1 MRKIREVLRLH
12 SLGLKQ
18 RQIARACA
26 IGQSTVSDYIKQAE
40 AAGLTWAEVA
50 DWDEDRLLAKL
61 EPVATPALPKDL
73 GRLPQPD
80 YADVHAELQKHKHLT
95 LQLVWEEYRTRHP
108 EGYRYSRFC
117 ELYQRWR
124 KKQEVALR
132 QEHRPGEKLFVDYAG
147 ATIAIQDPATGEVRH
162 AQLFVAVLGASN
174 YTFADVTW
182 TQNLPDWIGSHVRA
196 FEFFEGVPEI
206 VVPDNLKSGVT
217 RSCRYEPGVNITYEE
232 MAGHYGIAV
241 VPARPYKPRDKA
253 KVEVGVQIAERW
265 ILAALR
271 KQTFFSLG
279 EASRAVAPLL
289 TRLNERTFRKREGS
303 RKSLFDQLD
312 RPALRPLP
320 VERFQYGDWKTARV
334 NIDYHVEFD
343 QHWYSV
349 SYELTQQQV
358 EIRATDNAVEIFHK
372 GVRVASHGRSH
383 IQHKH
388 TTLPEHRPKAHQRH
402 KWSTESWRRIG
413 IRNRDIVP
421 ASASF
426 GWAGS
431 TAHSEWKRLPCALCC
446 SMHAATEVSAR
457 CSRKDSTGRIL
468 RSRKHPQRRRSRFTM
483 TMSAA
488 PDTMERSNSPD
499 RRPSC
504 SISQQ
509 QTSSSRCDC
518 AAWRKLCANNRRA
531 PTHSGSASKNGS
543 EC

>member
-40 AAGLTWAEVA
+40 SAGLMWADVA

-61 EPVATPALPKDL
+61 APVATPALTKDP

-80 YADVHAELQKHKHLT
+80 YAGIHAELQKHKHLT

-124 KKQEVALR
+124 KKQEVVLR

-147 ATIAIQDPATGEVRH
+147 ATIPIQDPETGEVRQ

-174 YTFADVTW
+174 YTFAEVTW
-182 TQNLPDWIGSHVRA
+182 TQNLPDWIGSHLRA

-265 ILAALR
+265 ILVALR

-289 TRLNERTFRKREGS
+289 TRLNERAFRRREGS
-303 RKSLFDQLD
+303 RKSLFDQLE
-312 RPALRPLP
+312 RPALRSLP

-343 QHWYSV
+343 RHWYSV
-349 SYELTQQQV
+349 PYELTQRQV
-358 EIRATDNAVEIFHK
+358 EVHATDTTVEIFHK
-372 GVRVASHGRSH
+372 GVRVASHVRSH
-383 IQHKH
+383 SQHQH
-388 TTLPEHRPKAHQRH
+388 TTIPEHRPKAHQRH
-402 KWSTESWRRIG
+402 MEWTPSRIAEWASTVGS
-413 IRNRDIVP
+413 
-421 ASASF
+421 
-426 GWAGS
+426 S
-431 TAHSEWKRLPCALCC
+431 TAQ
-446 SMHAATEVSAR
+446 VV
-457 CSRKDSTGRIL
+457 DRIL
-468 RSRKHPQRRRSRFTM
+468 TTNRHPEQGYRSCLGIIRLGRKYGAQRVEKAALRALLLNACSYRSI
-483 TMSAA
+483 
-488 PDTMERSNSPD
+488 RSMLEKGLDLQDPPEQETPPATTQPIHHDNV
-499 RRPSC
+499 RG
-504 SISQQ
+504 
-509 QTSSSRCDC
+509 
-518 AAWRKLCANNRRA
+518 
-531 PTHSGSASKNGS
+531 SGYYGTLQ
-543 EC
+543 

>member
-26 IGQSTVSDYIKQAE
+26 IGQSTVCDYIRLAE
-40 AAGLTWAEVA
+40 KAALTWAEVA
-50 DWDEDRLLAKL
+50 DWNESQLIARLA
-61 EPVATPALPKDL
+61 PVPTPAAESDG

-80 YADVHAELQKHKHLT
+80 YAGIHAELRKHKHLT
-95 LQLVWEEYRTRHP
+95 LQLVWEEYRMQHP

-124 KKQEVALR
+124 KKQEVVLR

-147 ATIAIQDPATGEVRH
+147 TTIPIQDPATGEVRQ

-182 TQNLPDWIGSHVRA
+182 TQNLPDWIGSHLRA
-196 FEFFEGVPEI
+196 FEFFGGLPEI

-232 MAGHYGIAV
+232 MAGHYGVAV

-253 KVEVGVQIAERW
+253 KVEVGVQIAGPW

-289 TRLNERTFRKREGS
+289 TRLNERAFRKREGS
-303 RKSLFDQLD
+303 RKSLFELLE
-312 RPALRPLP
+312 RPVVRPLP
-320 VERFQYGDWKTARV
+320 FERFQYGDWKTARV

-343 QHWYSV
+343 RHWYSV
-349 SYELTQQQV
+349 PYELTQQQV
-358 EIRATDNAVEIFHK
+358 EIRATDTTVEVFHK
-372 GVRVASHGRSH
+372 GIRVASHPRSH

-388 TTLPEHRPKAHQRH
+388 TTIGEHRPKAHQRH
-402 KWSTESWRRIG
+402 MEWTPSRIAEWASTTG
-413 IRNRDIVP
+413 P
-421 ASASF
+421 
-426 GWAGS
+426 S
-431 TAHSEWKRLPCALCC
+431 TAKVVEQIMATNRHPEQGYRSCLGIIRLGKKYGCQRVET
-446 SMHAATEVSAR
+446 AATRAVLLNA
-457 CSRKDSTGRIL
+457 CSY
-468 RSRKHPQRRRSRFTM
+468 RSIRSM
-483 TMSAA
+483 LESGLDLQDA
-488 PDTMERSNSPD
+488 PELEPPPATEPIHHDNVRGAGYYGTL
-499 RRPSC
+499 
-504 SISQQ
+504 Q
-509 QTSSSRCDC
+509 
-518 AAWRKLCANNRRA
+518 
-531 PTHSGSASKNGS
+531 
-543 EC
+543 